1 MRTLLLVCCSLL
13 CTGLS
18 LYPQVKIG
26 DNPTSLNSNSLLEL
40 ESSNKGFLVPRVSLT
55 GLTAAAPLTAPVP
68 VGMTVYNT
76 GAVLPGGYYFWDG
89 GRWLRLL
96 TSANMRDN
104 YVLVKSAADFPAPVG
119 GVITLAANT
128 TYEIN
133 GTITLS
139 SRINLNGAKID
150 GMDAVNDRLV
160 YTPGTG
166 ELFTGNGGG
175 NIRSV
180 TLSAPTAG
188 GRLFGIN
195 AAGANSNLTIQ
206 NCYIIG
212 CNNVGVI
219 QGFGGTVFFNTVAF
233 FSNTNGVTFQNDT
246 NVVLITTLWDKSN
259 SNIYERF
266 TGTFSLIQKLGGD
279 MLVSTANSA
288 TAFDISGIS
297 SLDGGELKSV
307 LFSGNGTYTSGT
319 FSKSWEVESHG
330 LTTQK
335 DDVASGNFYISAP
348 GSTTFAAINT
358 PVKII
363 GTTTAAN
370 LFRMTMPANNRLT
383 YTGTKTR
390 RFQVICSLSITAA
403 SNNKVFSFFL
413 ARNGTTLAESRQFL
427 RLGTG
432 ADRGSVTLSCTVQ
445 LAANDYVEVWA
456 ANNTDTTPL
465 SVESMNLALK

>member
-26 DNPTSLNSNSLLEL
+26 DNPTTLNNNSLLEL
-40 ESSNKGFLVPRVSLT
+40 ESTNKGFLVPRVSLT
-55 GLTAAAPLTAPVP
+55 GLTSAAPLTAPVP
-68 VGMTVYNT
+68 TGMTVYNT
-76 GAVLPGGYYFWDG
+76 GAAVPTGYYFWNG
-89 GRWLRLL
+89 TRWLRLL

-104 YVLVKSAADFPAPVG
+104 YVLVKSAADLPAPVG
-119 GVITLAANT
+119 GIITLQANT

-139 SRINLNGAKID
+139 NSINLNGAKID

-188 GRLFGIN
+188 SRLFGIN
-195 AAGANSNLTIQ
+195 AAGANTNLTIQ
-206 NCYIIG
+206 NCYVIG
-212 CNNVGVI
+212 CNNVGLI
-219 QGFGGTVFFNTVAF
+219 QGFGGTVFLNTVAF
-233 FSNTNGVTFQNDT
+233 FSNTNGITFQNDT
-246 NVVLITTLWDKSN
+246 NVVLITTLWDETN
-259 SNIYERF
+259 SNVYERF
-266 TGTFSLIQKLGGD
+266 VGSFSLIQKMGGD
-279 MLVSTANSA
+279 MLVSAANSA
-288 TAFDISGIS
+288 TGVNISAIT
-297 SLDGGELKSV
+297 SLEGGELKTV
-307 LFSGNGTYTSGT
+307 LFSGTGTYTAGT
-319 FSKSWEVESHG
+319 FSKNWEVESHG

-335 DDVASGNFYISAP
+335 DDVASGNLYVSTP
-348 GSTTFAAINT
+348 GSTTFASINT
-358 PVKII
+358 AVKIL
-363 GTTTAAN
+363 GTTTSSN
-370 LFRMTMPANNRLT
+370 LFRMSMPASNRLS

-390 RFQVICSLSITAA
+390 SFQVICSLSITAA
-403 SNNKVFSFFL
+403 SNNKVFSFFI

-432 ADRGSVTLSCTVQ
+432 ADRGSVTLSCTIQ

-465 SVESMNLALK
+465 SVESLNLSLK